1 MRPEPTE
8 EDHEIQFKLFRE
20 TLWNLD
26 DKVSV
31 MRETLVEQAVEIVRL
46 RQLTDLL
53 LEKLDRANLNKYR
66 PVTKRK

>member
-8 EDHEIQFKLFRE
+8 EDQEIQFKLFRE

-31 MRETLVEQAVEIVRL
+31 MRETLAEQAVEIIRL

-53 LEKLDRANLNKYR
+53 LEKLDRVKLNKHR
-66 PVTKRK
+66 SLTKRK